1 MDNQLM
7 NHIVEVAM
15 SIIFGIFIINLACNA
30 FLGFDLIETVQK
42 LIARITG
49 ENKEDEE

>member
-1 MDNQLM
+1 MDNQLI

-15 SIIFGIFIINLACNA
+15 SIIVGIFIINFMCNA
-30 FLGFDLIETVQK
+30 FLGFDLVGTVQK
-42 LIARITG
+42 LIARITK